1 MAIGADVSGIRV
13 GAASATLRLGEIRVG
28 AGCTAASARAGM
40 SVGGS
45 CAIAGWRVA
54 AGNGFS
60 GRVSNANVGSAAADI
75 VIVSGWPTTVLRVIV
90 GVTVDVV
97 AASAAD

>member
-1 MAIGADVSGIRV
+1 MSGMRV
-13 GAASATLRLGEIRVG
+13 GAASAMLGLGEIRVG
-28 AGCTAASARAGM
+28 AGGTATSAIAGM

-45 CAIAGWRVA
+45 WSISGWRVA

-60 GRVSNANVGSAAADI
+60 DRVSNANVGSATADI
-75 VIVSGWPTTVLRVIV
+75 VIMYGWSTTVLRVIV

-97 AASAAD
+97 AAASAAD